1 MGKRSFFGGLVS
13 KLKGGGPPVK
23 ITVDPTQLK
32 QIDELFAKFPDKAD
46 KVIMRAINHTAK
58 KANTITLKAIT
69 SHINIKRKD
78 IAAKD
83 GKAPHSFGGVRLIQ
97 ATQRTLKAR
106 ISVTGK
112 RIPLV
117 WFRARQLKGK
127 RAKLTNV
134 ATRKTTRRRMAGGGV
149 RYKILKSGATKTIPS
164 AFIAAGKKGQGK
176 LGVSQRAIARAR
188 RQQYDTSGH
197 IGVFVRR
204 GRARLPI
211 DQLFGPSI
219 PHVATESQTL
229 KRALEIDVTKALS
242 DRLDHQIGRLLA
254 KRGGT

>member
-1 MGKRSFFGGLVS
+1 MAKFKSFFGGLVS
-13 KLKGGGPPVK
+13 KLKGGGPPVR

-32 QIDELFAKFPDKAD
+32 QIDELFAKFPDKAN
-46 KVIMRAINHTAK
+46 KVVMRAINHTAK
-58 KANTITLKAIT
+58 KANTVTLKAIT

-83 GKAPHSFGGVRLIQ
+83 GKARHSFGAVRLIQ

-127 RAKLTNV
+127 RVKLTNI

-149 RYKILKSGATKTIPS
+149 RYKILKSGGTKTIPS
-164 AFIAAGKKGQGK
+164 AFLGAGKINKGKRKGE
-176 LGVSQRAIARAR
+176 L
-188 RQQYDTSGH
+188 SGH
-197 IGVFVRR
+197 TGVFVRR

-219 PHVATESQTL
+219 PHVATESATL
-229 KRALEIDVTKALS
+229 KRALKIDVTKSLS

-254 KRGGT
+254 KRGAS